1 MLALTADI
9 AEELLLIKDAER
21 DTLPDGLKLKIISLA
36 ELAATVDAPES
47 TDVSGEGEISMPP
60 EADSVTPEAE
70 ITESQEEEA
79 CQHEEPAEEAEE
91 EAESAEFEEEA
102 DACPMDEVLPA
113 KEEAVDDS
121 DEIEEKKI
129 VESEPATDIDDEKV
143 CEVSGEVNSDDS
155 DDSDDSGDV
164 ADSGISD
171 GLPETYDA
179 SGTEEAVEPEISE
192 QPEQSRR
199 RVTPDDLYRAFSI
212 NDAFFFRRE
221 IFGGSRQQMMEA
233 LVRISMLPDKKA
245 LQEYLVERL
254 ALDID
259 ETPGKEFYQSLA
271 ALL

>member
-36 ELAATVDAPES
+36 ELAATVDAPEPAYTS
-47 TDVSGEGEISMPP
+47 DEGETSVPP
-60 EADSVTPEAE
+60 AEDSVTPEAE
-70 ITESQEEEA
+70 MAEVL
-79 CQHEEPAEEAEE
+79 EEPCRQEATQPQPAEE

-113 KEEAVDDS
+113 KEEAVYDG

-129 VESEPATDIDDEKV
+129 VESESATDIDDEKV

-155 DDSDDSGDV
+155 DDSGNV
-164 ADSGISD
+164 ADSDISD
-171 GLPETYDA
+171 GQ
-179 SGTEEAVEPEISE
+179 SGTQDAAVAEEAVEPEMPG

>member
-47 TDVSGEGEISMPP
+47 AYTSDEGEISVPP
-60 EADSVTPEAE
+60 AAGSVTPVAE
-70 ITESQEEEA
+70 MAEDL
-79 CQHEEPAEEAEE
+79 EEPCRQEATQPQPAEE

-102 DACPMDEVLPA
+102 DACPMEEDVLPA
-113 KEEAVDDS
+113 KEEAVDDG
-121 DEIEEKKI
+121 DEIDEE
-129 VESEPATDIDDEKV
+129 ESLEPEPAADVDDDEV
-143 CEVSGEVNSDDS
+143 SEVSGDENSDDS
-155 DDSDDSGDV
+155 GNV
-164 ADSGISD
+164 ADDAVCD
-171 GLPETYDA
+171 GQAGTQDA
-179 SGTEEAVEPEISE
+179 AVAEEAVEPEMPE
-192 QPEQSRR
+192 QPEQYRR
-199 RVTPDDLYRAFSI
+199 HVTPDDLYRAFSI

-221 IFGGSRQQMMEA
+221 IFGGSKPQMMEA

>member
-36 ELAATVDAPES
+36 ELAATADAPES
-47 TDVSGEGEISMPP
+47 AYTSDEGETSVPP

-70 ITESQEEEA
+70 ITESQEEA

-102 DACPMDEVLPA
+102 DACPMEEVLPA
-113 KEEAVDDS
+113 KEEAVDEG

-143 CEVSGEVNSDDS
+143 CEVSGDENSDDS
-155 DDSDDSGDV
+155 GNLADDAACDGQAGTQDAAV
-164 ADSGISD
+164 A
-171 GLPETYDA
+171 
-179 SGTEEAVEPEISE
+179 EEAVEPEMPE
-192 QPEQSRR
+192 QPEQYRR
-199 RVTPDDLYRAFSI
+199 HVTPDDLYRAFSI

-221 IFGGSRQQMMEA
+221 IFGGSKPQMMEA

>member
-47 TDVSGEGEISMPP
+47 TDASGEGETSVPP
-60 EADSVTPEAE
+60 EADSVTLEAE

-113 KEEAVDDS
+113 KEEAVDDG

-129 VESEPATDIDDEKV
+129 VESEPATDIDDEKE
-143 CEVSGEVNSDDS
+143 CEVSGKVNS

-171 GLPETYDA
+171 GHPETYDA
-179 SGTEEAVEPEISE
+179 SGTEEAVEPEMPE
-192 QPEQSRR
+192 QPEQYRR

-221 IFGGSRQQMMEA
+221 IFGGSKPQMMEA

>member
-36 ELAATVDAPES
+36 ELAATADGDES
-47 TDVSGEGEISMPP
+47 ADMSGDGEISVPSA
-60 EADSVTPEAE
+60 ADGVVPEAE
-70 ITESQEEEA
+70 MAEA
-79 CQHEEPAEEAEE
+79 MEEPCRQEATQPQPAEE

-113 KEEAVDDS
+113 KDEAVDEG
-121 DEIEEKKI
+121 DEIDEE
-129 VESEPATDIDDEKV
+129 ESLEPEPAADVDDDE
-143 CEVSGEVNSDDS
+143 VSEASGDENSDDS
-155 DDSDDSGDV
+155 GNV
-164 ADSGISD
+164 ADDAVCD
-171 GLPETYDA
+171 GQAGTQDA
-179 SGTEEAVEPEISE
+179 AVAEEAVEPEMPG
-192 QPEQSRR
+192 QPEQYRR
-199 RVTPDDLYRAFSI
+199 HVTPDDLYRAFSI

>member
-47 TDVSGEGEISMPP
+47 TDASGEGEISTPP
-60 EADSVTPEAE
+60 EADGVTPEAD
-70 ITESQEEEA
+70 ITESQEEA

-102 DACPMDEVLPA
+102 DACPMEEEVLPA
-113 KEEAVDDS
+113 KEEAVDEG

-143 CEVSGEVNSDDS
+143 CEVSGEGNSDDS
-155 DDSDDSGDV
+155 DDSGNA
-164 ADSGISD
+164 ADSDISD
-171 GLPETYDA
+171 RQ
-179 SGTEEAVEPEISE
+179 SGTQDAAVAEEAVEPEMPE
-192 QPEQSRR
+192 QPEQYRR
-199 RVTPDDLYRAFSI
+199 HVTPDDLYRAFSI

-221 IFGGSRQQMMEA
+221 IFGGSKPQMMEA

>member
-36 ELAATVDAPES
+36 ELAATADAPES
-47 TDVSGEGEISMPP
+47 AYTSDEGETSVPP
-60 EADSVTPEAE
+60 EADSVTPVAE

-79 CQHEEPAEEAEE
+79 FQHEEPAEEAEE

-113 KEEAVDDS
+113 KEEAADVGDEIDEEESLEPEPAADVDD
-121 DEIEEKKI
+121 D
-129 VESEPATDIDDEKV
+129 
-143 CEVSGEVNSDDS
+143 EVSEVPGEVNS

-171 GLPETYDA
+171 GHPVTYDA
-179 SGTEEAVEPEISE
+179 SGTEEVVEPEISE
-192 QPEQSRR
+192 QPEQYRR

-221 IFGGSRQQMMEA
+221 IFGGSKPQMMEA

>member
-47 TDVSGEGEISMPP
+47 TDASGDGEISMPP
-60 EADSVTPEAE
+60 EADGVTPEAE
-70 ITESQEEEA
+70 MAEA
-79 CQHEEPAEEAEE
+79 LEEPCRNEATQPQPAEE

-102 DACPMDEVLPA
+102 DACPMEEEVLPA
-113 KEEAVDDS
+113 KDEAVDDG
-121 DEIEEKKI
+121 DEIDEE
-129 VESEPATDIDDEKV
+129 ESLEPEPAADVDDDEV
-143 CEVSGEVNSDDS
+143 SEVSGDENSNDSGNLADDS
-155 DDSDDSGDV
+155 ACDGQAGGQDAAV
-164 ADSGISD
+164 A
-171 GLPETYDA
+171 
-179 SGTEEAVEPEISE
+179 EEAVEPEISE
-192 QPEQSRR
+192 QPEQYRR

-221 IFGGSRQQMMEA
+221 IFGGSKPQMMEA

>member
-36 ELAATVDAPES
+36 ELAATVDASES
-47 TDVSGEGEISMPP
+47 AYTSDEGETSVPP
-60 EADSVTPEAE
+60 AVDIVTPEAE
-70 ITESQEEEA
+70 MAEA
-79 CQHEEPAEEAEE
+79 LEEPCRHEATQPQPAEE

-102 DACPMDEVLPA
+102 DACPMEEEVLPA
-113 KEEAVDDS
+113 KEEAVDVG
-121 DEIEEKKI
+121 DEIDEE
-129 VESEPATDIDDEKV
+129 ESLEPEPAADVDDDEV
-143 CEVSGEVNSDDS
+143 SEVSGDENSDDS
-155 DDSDDSGDV
+155 GNLADDAACDGQAGGQDEAV
-164 ADSGISD
+164 A
-171 GLPETYDA
+171 
-179 SGTEEAVEPEISE
+179 EEAVEPEMPE
-192 QPEQSRR
+192 TPGQPEQYRR
-199 RVTPDDLYRAFSI
+199 HVTPDDLYRAFSI

-221 IFGGSRQQMMEA
+221 IFGGSKPQMMEA

-254 ALDID
+254 ALDLD

>member
-47 TDVSGEGEISMPP
+47 AYTSDEGETSEPP
-60 EADSVTPEAE
+60 AEGSVPPVAEMAEAL
-70 ITESQEEEA
+70 
-79 CQHEEPAEEAEE
+79 EEPCRNEATQPQPAEE

-102 DACPMDEVLPA
+102 DACPMEEEVLPA
-113 KEEAVDDS
+113 KEEAVDVG
-121 DEIEEKKI
+121 DEIDEE
-129 VESEPATDIDDEKV
+129 ESLEPEPAADVDDDE
-143 CEVSGEVNSDDS
+143 VSEASGDENSDDS
-155 DDSDDSGDV
+155 GNAADSD
-164 ADSGISD
+164 ISD
-171 GLPETYDA
+171 GQSGGQDA
-179 SGTEEAVEPEISE
+179 AVAEEAVEPEMPE
-192 QPEQSRR
+192 QPEQYRR
-199 RVTPDDLYRAFSI
+199 HVTPDDLYRAFSI

-221 IFGGSRQQMMEA
+221 IFGGSKPQMMEA